1 MPELR
6 ARLELALLKGELEVP
21 GTMAE
26 LERRENGKFRK
37 LNAQVRDAMGMGR
50 RAAPKDPL
58 KVVKSAGKVVKSQS
72 PNETRVTAAGGVS
85 TTVNLTINL
94 QSTAAQSK
102 AAGKRRAPAKPRARK
117 AASGAGT
124 QQKRQTAAAG
134 MSGSTY
140 FGSAMEPGVK
150 PKKQAARR
158 GGGAPKTTSRA
169 APAKAPSAPRL
180 KQTARCSTRGGASAR
195 GRSTPKVKEEVQP
208 PAYSQWDEDGDESMA
223 DYYLSDTS
231 RHAETGYEGHYDE
244 NGYSDHDEEGCPV
257 HGKERYSDQDD
268 EHSGHGGDE
277 HSNYDEGYT
286 DQYGGYENDVY
297 GNFTY

>member
-21 GTMAE
+21 GAMVE

-37 LNAQVRDAMGMGR
+37 LNAQVREAMGMGR
-50 RAAPKDPL
+50 KAAAKDPL

-72 PNETRVTAAGGVS
+72 PNGTQVTAAGGVS

-102 AAGKRRAPAKPRARK
+102 AAGKKRAPAKPRAKK

-124 QQKRQTAAAG
+124 KQ
-134 MSGSTY
+134 
-140 FGSAMEPGVK
+140 
-150 PKKQAARR
+150 KQAARR

-169 APAKAPSAPRL
+169 APAKAPSASRL
-180 KQTARCSTRGGASAR
+180 KQTARSSTRGGASVR
-195 GRSTPKVKEEVQP
+195 GKSTPKVKEEVQP
-208 PAYSQWDEDGDESMA
+208 TAYSQWDEDGDESMA

-231 RHAETGYEGHYDE
+231 RHAETGYEGQYDE
-244 NGYSDHDEEGCPV
+244 NGYSDHADEGCPV
-257 HGKERYSDQDD
+257 HGKGRYLDQDED

-277 HSNYDEGYT
+277 HLNFDEEYLA
-286 DQYGGYENDVY
+286 QYGCYESDVY